1 MMFRN
6 FKQTVMAAAILL
18 AAVSSCAKDKKP
30 AWTPDDFRG
39 GSTELVPVD
48 GKIHT
53 YAPKLYYSIY
63 EYCREAEKN
72 TNVAINMTEAE
83 CPESKGYM
91 THYGEN

>member
-18 AAVSSCAKDKKP
+18 AAASSCAKDKKP
-30 AWTPDDFRG
+30 AWTPDDLRG

-53 YAPKLYYSIY
+53 FD
-63 EYCREAEKN
+63 
-72 TNVAINMTEAE
+72 TER
-83 CPESKGYM
+83 
-91 THYGEN
+91 